1 MKKFD
6 NLDSLF
12 THIQKDIQDTLNNE
26 VAREVKETMS
36 ESVKSSVYDVYDPIS
51 YSRRFG
57 KGGLMCKDNMKHI
70 VKGDKLT
77 VTNETPLDNQR
88 TDYSLTGI
96 IVYGKGRQPF
106 PRDFIGDTK
115 KRLEITGNHKEA
127 LKQGLKGKGYEVK

>member
-1 MKKFD
+1 MLYGFICTF
-6 NLDSLF
+6 NF
-12 THIQKDIQDTLNNE
+12 ICVRAGHNN
-26 VAREVKETMS
+26 R
-36 ESVKSSVYDVYDPIS
+36 
-51 YSRRFG
+51 
-57 KGGLMCKDNMKHI
+57 H
-70 VKGDKLT
+70 KLT